1 MSDNLES
8 QLKEDEKKLEQLK
21 AQFEEVIF
29 AEEVAAENAFQEQ
42 MKKFEEFRQKFLLVE
57 EEKNRA
63 RKRWDEASKESKN
76 FLKQINNA
84 KGEINKIRKKL
95 NLPDLEPEEHTPKGF
110 IIFKKDKFEPEEQE
124 KKKSE
129 EK

>member
-8 QLKEDEKKLEQLK
+8 QLKEEEKKLEQLK
-21 AQFEEVIF
+21 AQFEEVIY
-29 AEEVAAENAFQEQ
+29 AEEVAAEKAFQEQ
-42 MKKFEEFRQKFLLVE
+42 MKKFEEFRQKLLLVE

-76 FLKQINNA
+76 FLKQINNG

-110 IIFKKDKFEPEEQE
+110 IIFKKDKFESDEQE